1 MSEKRR
7 NPYLIL
13 GVPYGS
19 SIEVATKAFAKNTK
33 KSRYEENYP
42 YSLEDLTWARNQI
55 KAHLENPTADL
66 STYRVPA
73 DPAALRPPQSFT
85 GVNIPVQALERRTPA
100 VTQQDLAQVMDQI
113 RTEVAESIIDELAV
127 KARAQFEIGTIHLPR
142 KPVVEGRT
150 ERPRL
155 RIFGRK

>member
-1 MSEKRR
+1 MSENRR

-19 SIEVATKAFAKNTK
+19 SSEIATRAFAKNTK
-33 KSRYEENYP
+33 RSKHEENYP

-55 KAHLENPTADL
+55 KAHLENPTSDL

-73 DPAALRPPQSFT
+73 DPAALRPPQSLA
-85 GVNIPVQALERRTPA
+85 GVNILVKVLERRTPA
-100 VTQQDLAQVMDQI
+100 VTQQDLARVMEFI
-113 RTEVAESIIDELAV
+113 RTELAEEIIEKLAV
-127 KARAQFEIGTIHLPR
+127 DARSQFDIGSVHLPS

>member
-1 MSEKRR
+1 MSESRR

-19 SIEVATKAFAKNTK
+19 PSEIATRAFAKNTK
-33 KSRYEENYP
+33 RSKHEENYP

-55 KAHLENPTADL
+55 KAHLENPTSDL

-73 DPAALRPPQSFT
+73 DPAALRPPQSLA
-85 GVNIPVQALERRTPA
+85 GVNIPVKVLERRTPA
-100 VTQQDLAQVMDQI
+100 VTQQDLARVMEFI
-113 RTEVAESIIDELAV
+113 RTELAEEIIERLAV
-127 KARAQFEIGTIHLPR
+127 DARSQFDIGSVHLPGQ
-142 KPVVEGRT
+142 PVVEGRT